1 MFLGMT
7 CTASEFLVFLK
18 KVPLLV
24 LSGKRRQLRWL
35 GLYYYYHYI
44 YKLCSPFYCEA

>member
-1 MFLGMT
+1 M
-7 CTASEFLVFLK
+7 FLK